1 MTFARLI
8 AATSIIALAPA
19 CVAAADYK
27 TVGPAPAI
35 FYDAPSHKAPKLY
48 VAPQGMPVEVVL
60 RYGEWVK
67 VRDFYGDAAWTEA
80 RRLMARRSVVV
91 RFDGV
96 QVRAA
101 DMDSAP
107 VLMSADRGVV
117 LELAD
122 PEIAT
127 WVKVRHKDG
136 IIGYVKASDLW
147 GI

>member
-1 MTFARLI
+1 MTFTRLI
-8 AATSIIALAPA
+8 AATSIAALAPA
-19 CVAAADYK
+19 CVVAADYK
-27 TVGPAPAI
+27 TVGPAAAI

-80 RRLMARRSVVV
+80 RKLMARRSVVV

-96 QVRAA
+96 QVRATDA
-101 DMDSAP
+101 DSAP
-107 VLMSADRGVV
+107 VVMSADRGVV

>member
-8 AATSIIALAPA
+8 AATSIVALAPA
-19 CVAAADYK
+19 ICAAADFK

-35 FYDAPSHKAPKLY
+35 FYDAPSPKAPKLF
-48 VAPQGMPVEVVL
+48 VAPAGMPVEVVL

-67 VRDFYGDAAWTEA
+67 VRDFHGDAAWTEA
-80 RRLMARRSVVV
+80 KRLMPRRSVVA

-96 QVRAA
+96 EVRASGEDGAQVVMLA
-101 DMDSAP
+101 DK
-107 VLMSADRGVV
+107 GVV

-122 PEIAT
+122 PEIAA

>member
-8 AATSIIALAPA
+8 AATAIVVPA
-19 CVAAADYK
+19 CCAAADFK

-48 VAPQGMPVEVVL
+48 VAPQGMPVEVML

-80 RRLMARRSVVV
+80 KRLVPRRSVVV
-91 RFDGV
+91 RHDGV
-96 QVRAA
+96 EVRAA
-101 DMDSAP
+101 DTDGAP
-107 VLMSADRGVV
+107 VVMFADRGVV

-136 IIGYVKASDLW
+136 ITGYVKATDLW

>member
-19 CVAAADYK
+19 YCAAADYR

-35 FYDAPSHKAPKLY
+35 FYDAPSLKAPKLY

-60 RYGEWVK
+60 RYGEWAK
-67 VRDFYGDAAWTEA
+67 VRDFHGDAAWTEA
-80 RRLMARRSVVV
+80 KHLMPRRSVVV

-96 QVRAA
+96 EVRAA
-101 DMDSAP
+101 DDDNAP

-122 PEIAT
+122 FEIAT

-136 IIGYVKASDLW
+136 ITGYVKATNLW

>member
-1 MTFARLI
+1 MTFTRLI
-8 AATSIIALAPA
+8 AATFIVALAPA
-19 CVAAADYK
+19 ICAAADFRS
-27 TVGPAPAI
+27 VGPQPAI

-60 RYGEWVK
+60 RYREWVK

-80 RRLMARRSVVV
+80 TKLVPRRSVVV

-96 QVRAA
+96 GVHAGDDGSTQLLMVA
-101 DMDSAP
+101 DK
-107 VLMSADRGVV
+107 GVV
-117 LELAD
+117 LELVD
-122 PEIAT
+122 REIST

-136 IIGYVKASDLW
+136 ITGYVKAAELW